1 MNDARPDMK
10 EVLAVVAEGGR
21 LSVDQTRR
29 AFDVMMSGD
38 ATPSQTGALL
48 MALRLRGETVEELT
62 GAVMTMREK
71 MTRVDS
77 PATAIDVVGT
87 GGDRSGTYNV
97 STAAAIAVAGCG
109 VPVAKHGNRAAS
121 SRSGAADVL
130 AALGVDIECD
140 FSLTRKALW
149 EAGMCF
155 MFAQRHHGAMRHV
168 GGARAEMGI
177 RTIFNM
183 LGPLSNPAG
192 VDRHLVGVFSREW
205 VEPLAR
211 VLGNLGSRSAW
222 VAHGSD
228 GLDEITTTGP
238 TFVAELKDGEI
249 RTFEVTPEDA
259 GLPRTDGAA
268 LKGGDAA
275 ANARAIDALL
285 DGRRS
290 AFRDVVLMNAAG
302 ALVAAGEADTLEDGA
317 GMAAE
322 SIDGG
327 KARAVLDGLIAI
339 TNEPVAT
346 DG

>member
-1 MNDARPDMK
+1 MNGARPGMK
-10 EVLAVVAEGGR
+10 EVLALVAEGGR

-38 ATPSQTGALL
+38 ATPAQTGALL

-77 PATAIDVVGT
+77 PAAAIDVVGT

-130 AALGVDIECD
+130 AALGVDVECD

-192 VDRHLVGVFSREW
+192 VDRQLVGVFSREW

-211 VLGNLGSRSAW
+211 VLGNLGSRRAW

-238 TFVAELKDGEI
+238 TFVAELKDGDI

-259 GLPRTDGAA
+259 GLPRADGAA

-275 ANARAIDALL
+275 ANALAIDALL
-285 DGRRS
+285 DGRRG

-302 ALVAAGEADTLEDGA
+302 ALAAAGEADTLEDGA
-317 GMAAE
+317 AMAAE

-327 KARAVLDGLIAI
+327 RARAVLDGLIAI
-339 TNEPVAT
+339 TNEPAAA
-346 DG
+346 DE

>member
-1 MNDARPDMK
+1 MSDARLDMK
-10 EVLAVVAEGGR
+10 EVLALVAEGER

-71 MTRVDS
+71 MTRIES

-130 AALGVDIECD
+130 AELGVDVECD

-168 GGARAEMGI
+168 AGARVEMGA

-192 VDRHLVGVFSREW
+192 VDKLLVGVFSREW

-211 VLGNLGSRSAW
+211 VLGNLGSRRAW
-222 VAHGSD
+222 VVHGGD

-238 TFVAELKDGEI
+238 TFVAELKDGEV
-249 RTFEVTPEDA
+249 RTFQVAPEDA
-259 GLPRTDGAA
+259 GLPRSDGES

-275 ANARAIDALL
+275 ANALAIDALL
-285 DGRRS
+285 DGRRN
-290 AFRDVVLMNAAG
+290 AFRDIVLMNAAG
-302 ALVAAGEADTLEDGA
+302 ALIVAGEADTLEDGA
-317 GMAAE
+317 AMAAD

-339 TNEPVAT
+339 TNESTAA
-346 DG
+346 DE

>member
-1 MNDARPDMK
+1 MSDARLDMK
-10 EVLAVVAEGGR
+10 EVLALVAEGER

-71 MTRVDS
+71 MTRIES

-130 AALGVDIECD
+130 AELGVDVECD

-168 GGARAEMGI
+168 AGARVEMGA

-192 VDRHLVGVFSREW
+192 VDKLLVGVFSREW

-211 VLGNLGSRSAW
+211 VLGNLGSRRAW
-222 VAHGSD
+222 VVHGGD

-238 TFVAELKDGEI
+238 TSVAELKDGEI
-249 RTFEVTPEDA
+249 RTFQIAPEDA
-259 GLPRTDGAA
+259 GLPRSDGES

-275 ANARAIDALL
+275 ANALAIDALL
-285 DGRRS
+285 DGRRN
-290 AFRDVVLMNAAG
+290 AFRDIVLMNAAG
-302 ALVAAGEADTLEDGA
+302 ALIVAGEAGNLEDGA
-317 GMAAE
+317 AMAAD

-339 TNEPVAT
+339 TNESTAA
-346 DG
+346 DE

>member
-1 MNDARPDMK
+1 MSDARLDMK
-10 EVLAVVAEGGR
+10 EVLALVAEGER

-71 MTRVDS
+71 MTRIES

-130 AALGVDIECD
+130 AELGVDVECD

-168 GGARAEMGI
+168 AGARVEMGA

-192 VDRHLVGVFSREW
+192 VDKLLVGVFSREW

-211 VLGNLGSRSAW
+211 VLGNLGSRRAW
-222 VAHGSD
+222 VVHGGD

-238 TFVAELKDGEI
+238 TSVAELKDGEI
-249 RTFEVTPEDA
+249 RTFQVAPEDA
-259 GLPRTDGAA
+259 GLPRSDGES

-275 ANARAIDALL
+275 ANALAIDALL
-285 DGRRS
+285 DGRRN
-290 AFRDVVLMNAAG
+290 AFRDIVLMNAAG
-302 ALVAAGEADTLEDGA
+302 ALIVAGEADNLEDGA
-317 GMAAE
+317 AMAAD

-339 TNEPVAT
+339 TNESTAA
-346 DG
+346 DE

>member
-1 MNDARPDMK
+1 MSDARLDMK
-10 EVLAVVAEGGR
+10 EVLALVAEGER

-71 MTRVDS
+71 MTRIES

-130 AALGVDIECD
+130 AELGVDVECD

-149 EAGMCF
+149 EASMCF

-168 GGARAEMGI
+168 AGARVEMGA

-192 VDRHLVGVFSREW
+192 VDKLLVGVFSREW

-211 VLGNLGSRSAW
+211 VLGNLGSRRAW
-222 VAHGSD
+222 VVHGGD

-249 RTFEVTPEDA
+249 RTFQVAPEDA
-259 GLPRTDGAA
+259 GLPRSDGES

-275 ANARAIDALL
+275 ANALAIDALL
-285 DGRRS
+285 DGRRN
-290 AFRDVVLMNAAG
+290 AFRDIVLMNAAG
-302 ALVAAGEADTLEDGA
+302 ALIVAGEADNLEDGA
-317 GMAAE
+317 AMAAD

-339 TNEPVAT
+339 TNESTAA
-346 DG
+346 DE

>member
-1 MNDARPDMK
+1 MSDARPDMK
-10 EVLAVVAEGGR
+10 EVLALVAEGGR
-21 LSVDQTRR
+21 LSVDQTRH
-29 AFDVMMSGD
+29 AFDIMMSGD

-71 MTRVDS
+71 MTRVES

-140 FSLTRKALW
+140 FPLTRKALW

-168 GGARAEMGI
+168 AGARVEMGT

-192 VDRHLVGVFSREW
+192 VDKHLVGVFSREW

-211 VLGNLGSRSAW
+211 VLGNLGSRRVW
-222 VAHGSD
+222 VVHGGD

-238 TFVAELKDGEI
+238 TLVAELKDGEI

-259 GLPRTDGAA
+259 GLPRSDGEA

-275 ANARAIDALL
+275 ANALAIDALL
-285 DGRRS
+285 DGHRS
-290 AFRDVVLMNAAG
+290 AFRDIVLINAAG
-302 ALVAAGEADTLEDGA
+302 ALIAAGEADNLEDGA
-317 GMAAE
+317 AMAAD

-327 KARAVLDGLIAI
+327 NARAVLDGLIAI
-339 TNEPVAT
+339 TNEPAAT
-346 DG
+346 DE

>member
-1 MNDARPDMK
+1 MNDARTDMK

-211 VLGNLGSRSAW
+211 VLGNLGSRRAW
-222 VAHGSD
+222 VVHGSD

-268 LKGGDAA
+268 LKGSDAA

-302 ALVAAGEADTLEDGA
+302 ALAAAGEADTLEDGA

>member
-1 MNDARPDMK
+1 MSDARLDMK
-10 EVLAVVAEGGR
+10 DILALVAEGGR

-29 AFDVMMSGD
+29 AFDIMMSGD

-71 MTRVDS
+71 MTRIES

-97 STAAAIAVAGCG
+97 STAAAVAVAGCG

-130 AALGVDIECD
+130 AALGVDVECD

-168 GGARAEMGI
+168 AGARVEMGA

-192 VDRHLVGVFSREW
+192 VDKHLVGVFSREW

-211 VLGNLGSRSAW
+211 TLGNLGSRRAW
-222 VAHGSD
+222 VVHGGD

-259 GLPRTDGAA
+259 GLPRSDGEA

-275 ANARAIDALL
+275 ANALAIDALL

-290 AFRDVVLMNAAG
+290 AFRDIVLMNAAG
-302 ALVAAGEADTLEDGA
+302 ALIASGEADNLEDGA
-317 GMAAE
+317 AMAAD

-339 TNEPVAT
+339 TNEPAAT
-346 DG
+346 DE

>member
-1 MNDARPDMK
+1 MSDARLDMK
-10 EVLAVVAEGGR
+10 EVLALVAEGER

-71 MTRVDS
+71 MTRIES

-130 AALGVDIECD
+130 AELGVNVECD
-140 FSLTRKALW
+140 FPLTRKALW

-168 GGARAEMGI
+168 AGARVEMGA

-192 VDRHLVGVFSREW
+192 VDKLLVGVFSREW

-211 VLGNLGSRSAW
+211 VLGNLGSRRAW
-222 VAHGSD
+222 VVHGGD

-238 TFVAELKDGEI
+238 TFVAELKDGEV
-249 RTFEVTPEDA
+249 RTFQVAPEDA
-259 GLPRTDGAA
+259 GLPRSDGES

-275 ANARAIDALL
+275 ANALAIDALL
-285 DGRRS
+285 DGRRN
-290 AFRDVVLMNAAG
+290 AFRDIVLMNAAG
-302 ALVAAGEADTLEDGA
+302 ALIVAGEADTLEDGA
-317 GMAAE
+317 AMAAD

-339 TNEPVAT
+339 TNESTAA
-346 DG
+346 DE